1 MSINLPIGYCKCLLN
16 CCLFTHRLERCF
28 TLITVASVLQRT
40 AHNTER
46 HSWPYTEKD
55 EPVDFSVPN
64 GAYINTQYPK
74 ARGAMGGGGQT
85 RQRAERSARKCCLLD
100 VTAPLHAYTHRGCV
114 CL

>member
-74 ARGAMGGGGQT
+74 ARGAMGGGVRRGRGQ
-85 RQRAERSARKCCLLD
+85 
-100 VTAPLHAYTHRGCV
+100 RGV
-114 CL
+114 LENAVYWM